1 MVSRRLERRE
11 TREKNLITVNNG
23 FKEGRKKKKRGRLA
37 GLCRESFVNVS
48 VIKSIVERA
57 SEERIDG
64 GNQPKLSRL
73 PKEGRKKGGF
83 GLVCFWAEKRKKE
96 NGRARENI
104 TGLDDDQNRFPER

>member
-1 MVSRRLERRE
+1 M
-11 TREKNLITVNNG
+11 
-23 FKEGRKKKKRGRLA
+23 
-37 GLCRESFVNVS
+37 S

-96 NGRARENI
+96 NGRAREYYRVGRRSEQISREVN
-104 TGLDDDQNRFPER
+104 GLV